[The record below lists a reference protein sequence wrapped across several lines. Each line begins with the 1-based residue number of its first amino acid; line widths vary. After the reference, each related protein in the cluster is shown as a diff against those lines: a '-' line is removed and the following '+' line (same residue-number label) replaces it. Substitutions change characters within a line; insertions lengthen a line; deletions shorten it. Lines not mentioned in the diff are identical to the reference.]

1 MTPAR
6 AGRTLLVILSVA
18 CLAPVAAQ
26 RTNVAAMEPG
36 FSPARTARTDR
47 WRVVGPGGGGT
58 TLRPVIS
65 PHDSNVA
72 VQTCDMTG
80 SYLTTDG
87 GVSWRMFNLGTG
99 ATAFAFDPNDPAVIY
114 AAASAIFRSDD
125 RGQTWAM
132 VFPDPG
138 RNTVANGWGDHAETV
153 YTTDDPL
160 YPSGQDVV
168 IHALGVDESDSNRL
182 FAAIQARKPGPPGSS
197 EPETTMVLASANRG
211 RTWTAIGDL
220 PAQRVFA
227 IWAGGPG
234 WAVHLL
240 GEEGVFAKAGNTW
253 RRGPAPAGV
262 RFDSGSV
269 GRDAATGAT
278 LVYATAPLE
287 AGGAGVGGGLYVS
300 RDSGAHWAEAN
311 GGLSELFGD
320 EVGRGETWGP
330 AHASRPR
337 LGPVSASARHG
348 LTAYVGLRGMRAK
361 DGDRKKFNG
370 VARTTDG
377 GRTWTVVHRESDRPA
392 ANFEASWIEARAVED
407 GRSVWLDAPYDIG
420 AAPSDPL
427 VCHVTDLF
435 RTYRT
440 TDGGHTWA
448 QVNSV
453 RAKGDAWVSR
463 GLDVTT
469 HYGMAWDPFNPNHV
483 LVATTDIGLFG
494 SEDGGASW
502 VGSSSGIPRPW
513 RNTAYWVVFDPE
525 VKGLVWGAFSG
536 THDLPRPK
544 MWRRTDPASFRG
556 GVAVSTDGGRN
567 WTPSNGGMAESAV
580 THLVLDPRS
589 PKGRRTLYA
598 AAFGRGVYKSVDN
611 GRTWTLKNAGL
622 QPDPRGQP
630 FAWRLALDPAGLLY
644 LVVARRSERG
654 RIGDADDG
662 ALYVSGDGA
671 DHWTKLP
678 LPPGVNGPNGLT
690 IDPRDPRRLY
700 LSAWAVATP
709 GGDTGGGIFISGD
722 GGRTWRRAR
731 GATEH
736 VYDVTI
742 DPRHPDVMY
751 ACGFDQAVLRSVDR
765 GESWHRV
772 SGFNF
777 KWGHRVVIDPVDPSS
792 IYVTTF
798 GGGVWHGPAA
808 GDATSTEDVT
818 TSRDARLARLVEA
831 NIAGVH
837 AFQVLLARRSGKGD
851 QACYAGEGLTDAQLQ
866 ALVEHQA
873 ALLAS
878 DPDQVAAWASGR
890 ASRFDPSKDLAPLES
905 SGLKLSDRLPVNV
918 FAADLSRQRAAP
930 PRSVR
935 AIANLYQTV
944 LEVERDGD
952 LLQELYRFYIALG
965 LPVYLGQLGLPGSDA
980 ELLEAG
986 RRLEGRACASPFGL
1000 TAAEWQL
1007 AGRKIWNWGEKN
1019 LRVRDAHVLAGELR
1033 GEADVARLIPGMRAM
1048 PAQRV
1053 AVIGHSFTMDLHWSS
1068 PSAFAPIVEAMFQR
1082 ENPAVA
1088 FRFFQGGGLTSS
1100 RALKRFHQDVLA
1112 WKPDTVLLVVA
1123 NRTEE
1128 DFEALKTMIDG
1139 LKGAGARIFVFD
1151 DVLDPLDRP
1160 PEVMARQA
1168 AVARSSGAV
1177 VAEVR
1182 RLLEASPDRG
1192 RFLCLDGIHMTEPYH
1207 RLMAKQW
1214 LALLVGANAGAG
1226 RASEAPPVKAFTVL
1240 DPQPPAGPRITPYLR
1255 YQLDRAWAQDAERL
1269 AAWAAVR
1276 SEVDLQALKRRTR
1289 ERLLAAIGGLPAE
1302 RTPLNA
1308 RIVGTVRAGGYRIE
1322 KVIFESV
1329 PGLHV
1334 PALLYV
1340 PDGPARPRPAVL
1352 LACGHSPLGKA
1363 FRNYQEIAAR
1373 LVRRGYVVL
1382 CWDPV
1387 GQGERSQFWD
1397 HLRGRSRYNLVCGE
1411 HAVLGNLA
1419 CLAGAN
1425 LARWEAWDGIRAL
1438 DYLLTRPE
1446 VDPRRVA
1453 ITGTSGGGLQ
1463 ATIIGALDERI
1474 AVVAPSCY
1482 ITSLPM
1488 RMANRIFEDP
1498 DSDPEQDP
1506 YGSVSGGIDHPGLLL
1521 LVHPRP
1527 LIVASAV
1534 KDFVPIEGARRTFR
1548 EIESIYRRF
1557 GGADRVAMVE
1567 GYHEHRF
1574 SDENQDAVFA
1584 FLDRFNGLP
1593 VRHGFEPF
1601 TPLPVEAL
1609 RCTATGQVRVDL
1621 EDDRPLVEIVR
1632 EYSRAIRARG
1642 AGAGTLGALYRSSQY
1657 PGIDAWPVVPWD
1669 RGTPRAAIAWEAR
1682 GTTAVGGVSIDR
1694 YLLRHSGGLEMPL
1707 LHVHPTG
1714 VTGAEQGF
1722 SPAAAR
1728 PVLLDLSL
1736 DGKATAA
1743 DWAAVRARLD
1753 AGFDVVS
1760 FDLRGTGETRMRYRA
1775 ASVDDPTLAPADEE
1789 AAYADPLSG
1798 VLANHVYNSLL
1809 TGRPYFLE
1817 MLEDVEIA
1825 ARFSRVKLGAAR
1837 IAVAGR
1843 GDASLLAQS
1852 AGEVLPGVEW
1862 IPGDPAGQV
1871 FSWSE
1876 AIESLAEI
1884 WPIQYLLPGGALL
1897 R

>member
-1 MTPAR
+1 MMPVPAR
-6 AGRTLLVILSVA
+6 RTLLALLCALA

-26 RTNVAAMEPG
+26 RTDVSAVEQGA
-36 FSPARTARTDR
+36 SIARSARTDR

-58 TLRPVIS
+58 TLHPVIS

-72 VQTCDMTG
+72 AQTCDMTG
-80 SYLTTDG
+80 SYLTVDG

-99 ATAFAFDPNDPAVIY
+99 ASAFAFDPNDPSVIY

-125 RGQTWAM
+125 RGKTWAM
-132 VFPDPG
+132 VFPDPA

-168 IHALGVDESDSNRL
+168 IHAIGVDESDSNRL

-197 EPETTMVLASANRG
+197 EPETTTVLASANRG

-227 IWAGGPG
+227 IWAGIAGGP
-234 WAVHLL
+234 VQLL
-240 GEEGVFAKAGNTW
+240 AEEGVFVRAGDRW

-269 GRDAATGAT
+269 GRDAEVGAT

-287 AGGAGVGGGLYVS
+287 AGEAGVRGGMYVS
-300 RDSGAHWAEAN
+300 RDSGAHWVEAN
-311 GGLSELFGD
+311 GRLSELFGD
-320 EVGRGETWGP
+320 AVGRGETWGP
-330 AHASRPR
+330 AHTSRPR

-348 LTAYVGLRGMRAK
+348 LTAYVGLRGLRAK
-361 DGDRKKFNG
+361 DGDGKPFNG
-370 VARTTDG
+370 VARTADG
-377 GRTWTVVHRESDRPA
+377 GRTWTIVHRESDRPA
-392 ANFEASWIEARAVED
+392 ANFEPSWIEARAVED

-440 TDGGHTWA
+440 TDGGRTWA
-448 QVNSV
+448 QVNSA
-453 RAKGDAWVSR
+453 RANGDAWVSR

-469 HYGMAWDPFNPNHV
+469 HYGMAWDPFDPKHV

-494 SEDGGASW
+494 SEDGGATW
-502 VGSSSGIPRPW
+502 IGSSSGIPRPW

-525 VKGLVWGAFSG
+525 VKGLVWGGFSG

-567 WTPSNGGMAESAV
+567 WTPSNGAMAESAV
-580 THLVLDPRS
+580 THLILDPRS
-589 PKGRRTLYA
+589 PKGQRTLYA
-598 AAFGRGVYKSVDN
+598 AAFGRGVYKSIDN

-622 QPDPRGQP
+622 APDPREQP
-630 FAWRLALDPAGLLY
+630 FAWRLAQDPAGLLY

-654 RIGDADDG
+654 RIGNADDG
-662 ALYVSGDGA
+662 ALYVSSDGA
-671 DHWTKLP
+671 DHWRKLD
-678 LPPGVNGPNGLT
+678 LPPGVNGPNGLA
-690 IDPRDPRRLY
+690 IDPREPRRLY

-709 GGDTGGGIFISGD
+709 GGDTGGGIFISDD
-722 GGRTWRRAR
+722 GGGTWRRAR
-731 GATEH
+731 GATGH

-742 DPRHPDVMY
+742 DPRNPDVMY

-765 GESWHRV
+765 GETWHRV
-772 SGFNF
+772 PGFNF
-777 KWGHRVVIDPVDPSS
+777 KWGHRVVIDPADPSS

-818 TSRDARLARLVEA
+818 TGRERLARLVEA

-851 QACYAGEGLTDAQLQ
+851 AACYAGEGLTDAQLE

-878 DPDQVAAWASGR
+878 DRDQVAAWAAGQ
-890 ASRFDPSKDLAPLES
+890 ASSFDPAKDLAPLES
-905 SGLKLSDRLPVNV
+905 SGLKLSERLPVNV
-918 FAADLSRQRAAP
+918 FAADLSRQKAAP
-930 PRSVR
+930 PLSLR

-952 LLQELYRFYIALG
+952 LLQDLYRFYIALG
-965 LPVYLGQLGLPGSDA
+965 LPVYLGPLGLSGSDA
-980 ELLEAG
+980 AMLEAG

-1019 LRVRDAHVLAGELR
+1019 LRVRDAHVLAGELL
-1033 GEADVARLIPGMRAM
+1033 EEPDVARLIPGMRAM

-1100 RALKRFHQDVLA
+1100 RALKRFYQDVLA
-1112 WKPDTVLLVVA
+1112 WKPQTVLLVVA

-1128 DFEALKTMIDG
+1128 DFEALKTMVGG
-1139 LKGAGARIFVFD
+1139 LKAAGARVFVFD
-1151 DVLDPLDRP
+1151 DVLDPLDRE

-1168 AVARSSGAV
+1168 AVARSSGAIV
-1177 VAEVR
+1177 VEVR

-1214 LALLVGANAGAG
+1214 LALLAGANGGAG
-1226 RASEAPPVKAFTVL
+1226 RASEVPPVEAFTVL

-1255 YQLDRAWAQDAERL
+1255 YQLDRAWAQDSKRL
-1269 AAWAAVR
+1269 ADWAAVR
-1276 SEVDLQALKRRTR
+1276 NEADLEALKRRTR
-1289 ERLLAAIGGLPAE
+1289 ERLLAAIGGLPNE

-1308 RIVGTVRAGGYRIE
+1308 RIVGTVPAEGYRIE

-1334 PALLYV
+1334 PALLYL

-1352 LACGHSPLGKA
+1352 LPCGHSPLGKA
-1363 FRNYQEIAAR
+1363 FRNYQEIAVR

-1397 HLRGRSRYNLVCGE
+1397 EARGRSRYNLVCGE

-1446 VDPRRVA
+1446 VDRRRVA
-1453 ITGTSGGGLQ
+1453 ITGTSGGGFQ
-1463 ATIIGALDERI
+1463 SATIGALDERI

-1548 EIESIYRRF
+1548 EIEAIYRRF
-1557 GGADRVAMVE
+1557 GGAGRVAMVE

-1584 FLDRFNGLP
+1584 FLDRFNGLSA
-1593 VRHGFEPF
+1593 RHGFEPF
-1601 TPLPVEAL
+1601 TPLPAEAL

-1621 EDDRPLVEIVR
+1621 EDDRPLVEIIR
-1632 EYSRAIRARG
+1632 DYHRATRG
-1642 AGAGTLGALYRSSQY
+1642 SGAGTLGALYRSASF
-1657 PGIDAWPVVPWD
+1657 PRIDAWPVVPWD
-1669 RGTPRAAIAWEAR
+1669 RVTPRAAIAWEAR
-1682 GTTAVGGVSIDR
+1682 GTTAVGGISIDR
-1694 YLLRHSGGLEMPL
+1694 YVVRHSGGLVMPL

-1714 VTGAEQGF
+1714 VEHPTAT
-1722 SPAAAR
+1722 PAR

-1736 DGKATAA
+1736 DGKATPA
-1743 DWAAVRARLD
+1743 DWAALRARLD

-1798 VLANHVYNSLL
+1798 VLANYVYNSLL

-1817 MLEDVEIA
+1817 MLEDVEVA
-1825 ARFSRVKLGAAR
+1825 ARFSRAKLGAAR
-1837 IAVAGR
+1837 VAVAGR
-1843 GDASLLAQS
+1843 GDASLLARA
-1852 AGEVLPGVEW
+1852 AGDVLPGVEW
-1862 IPGDPAGQV
+1862 IPGDPADPA

-1876 AIESLAEI
+1876 AVESLTET
-1884 WPIQYLLPGGALL
+1884 WPIQYLLPGGARL